1 MRSVLNMLVRAL
13 VLSLICA
20 QQVNAQVS
28 AAAPPSK
35 WDPTYWYETILSA
48 QSARHR
54 GEMLEAEGLCARAIP
69 YAEAQAVKALRDHAD
84 LLDSQRPGSGA
95 DVRVKSERFAE
106 IKAEQARATKPGSSF
121 LGFVPWD
128 EINAFADTL
137 RAAKRESDSQSMRV
151 LAASYRYIQE
161 VYIHRNL
168 LIRAG
173 KDPRGE
179 C

>member
-1 MRSVLNMLVRAL
+1 MLIKLIWLDVRG
-13 VLSLICA
+13 SNPR
-20 QQVNAQVS
+20 QTDQ
-28 AAAPPSK
+28 
-35 WDPTYWYETILSA
+35 TILAA

-54 GEMLEAEGLCARAIP
+54 GEMLEAEGICARAIP

-84 LLDSQRPGSGA
+84 LLDSQRTGSGA
-95 DVRVKSERFAE
+95 DVRTKAERLAE
-106 IKAEQARATKPGSSF
+106 VKAEQAKATKPGSSF

-128 EINAFADTL
+128 ELNAYADTL
-137 RAAKRESDSQSMRV
+137 REAKRESDSQAVRV